1 VKEGKGKGAA
11 GEGEEGSGRRG
22 ERKGGPAQGEERG
35 ASWRGRGDRESRVWF
50 GSFYIMSSSNPDCRI
65 VRSMAT
71 VRWEKVGREGEIGPR
86 KRSGPVVVCRA
97 PRFRPTVNIIFFKI
111 GAYGFY

>member
-1 VKEGKGKGAA
+1 VRERKGTA

-22 ERKGGPAQGEERG
+22 ERKGGGRERG
-35 ASWRGRGDRESRVWF
+35 ETGRVGF
-50 GSFYIMSSSNPDCRI
+50 GSFYIMSSSNPDRRI
-65 VRSMAT
+65 VRSTAT

-111 GAYGFY
+111 ATYEFY